1 MSKRPFTSD
10 CGVWI
15 HIHVGSVTSVRYPIC
30 EMTSVSEPDAGMRSD
45 WPHLYSKVQQ
55 MWRDLKL
62 KLDRDEN
69 EKAD

>member
-1 MSKRPFTSD
+1 
-10 CGVWI
+10 
-15 HIHVGSVTSVRYPIC
+15 
-30 EMTSVSEPDAGMRSD
+30 MTSVSEPDAGMRSD